1 MIEIKNL
8 VTKIDE
14 KLILNGVNLT
24 IKSGE
29 VVAVMG
35 PNGSGKSTLAYAVAG
50 HPKYIVTNFQKTKNN
65 FQTISKKQVPIIKL
79 DGERLDDKSPDERA
93 KMGLF
98 LANQYPVSIPGLSV
112 NSFLWQVYK
121 KSNKKQISLVDFR
134 KHVVE
139 LAKSLNLNLDLLSR
153 SLNDGFSG
161 GEKKKLEILQ
171 LLVICPKYIILDE
184 IDSGLDVDALKI
196 IALAVAK
203 VVKEKNIGVLVITH
217 YNRIL
222 KYLKP
227 DKVIILEKGKIV
239 KTGNGKLA
247 EEIEISGYKNEI

>member
-1 MIEIKNL
+1 M
-8 VTKIDE
+8 
-14 KLILNGVNLT
+14 
-24 IKSGE
+24 
-29 VVAVMG
+29 
-35 PNGSGKSTLAYAVAG
+35 
-50 HPKYIVTNFQKTKNN
+50 
-65 FQTISKKQVPIIKL
+65 
-79 DGERLDDKSPDERA
+79 
-93 KMGLF
+93 
-98 LANQYPVSIPGLSV
+98 
-112 NSFLWQVYK
+112 
-121 KSNKKQISLVDFR
+121 
-134 KHVVE
+134 
-139 LAKSLNLNLDLLSR
+139 DLLSR

-171 LLVICPKYIILDE
+171 LLVICPKYIVLDE